1 MGGIYLKNFILG
13 HKLLTV
19 GIILYITVF
28 IVSKFLSPWQ
38 IGDITISD
46 FDSDSSNIVTDKV
59 PVNIIF
65 FGIYELCELLFY
77 ASSNSTMDS
86 VHGMM
91 FFISACALFTYMYF
105 IKKLF
110 INEYSDD
117 FLPEKII
124 LDFIYDNIFAYI
136 SSLIV
141 YYLYSPV
148 SGLVIKVFEG
158 DTFWL
163 KALISIML
171 ILVLIIP
178 AIPQFL
184 QVLAYVFAISKITLI
199 LNYMDKS
206 INWNIILKIIVIF
219 SVAFILISL
228 TNLII
233 NVFLEKAENR
243 IGEFLLIAFPTF
255 FELAIVI
262 LKFCLGVIIFML
274 VLFAIAFII
283 TKFA

>member
-1 MGGIYLKNFILG
+1 MKNFILG
-13 HKLLTV
+13 HKRLTV
-19 GIILYITVF
+19 GIILYIAVF

-46 FDSDSSNIVTDKV
+46 FNSDSSNIVTDKV

-77 ASSNSTMDS
+77 ASSNSIMNS

-91 FFISACALFTYMYF
+91 FFVSACALFTYMYF

-141 YYLYSPV
+141 YYLYIPV

-158 DTFWL
+158 DAFWL
-163 KALISIML
+163 KALVSIML

-184 QVLAYVFAISKITLI
+184 QVLAYVFAISKITLL

-219 SVAFILISL
+219 AVAFILIAL
-228 TNLII
+228 TNVII

-243 IGEFLLIAFPTF
+243 TGEFLLEAFPALF
-255 FELAIVI
+255 SLAIAI
-262 LKFCLGVIIFML
+262 LKFCLGLVILML

>member
-1 MGGIYLKNFILG
+1 MRNLISG
-13 HKLLTV
+13 HKRLTI
-19 GIILYITVF
+19 GIILYIAVF

-46 FDSDSSNIVTDKV
+46 FDSDSSNIVMDKI

-77 ASSNSTMDS
+77 ATSS
-86 VHGMM
+86 GMLESGHDIM

-148 SGLVIKVFEG
+148 SGLVIKVFKG
-158 DTFWL
+158 DAFWL
-163 KALISIML
+163 KALVSIML

-184 QVLAYVFAISKITLI
+184 QVLAYVFAISKITIL
-199 LNYMDKS
+199 LNYMDSS

-219 SVAFILISL
+219 AVAFILIAL
-228 TNLII
+228 TNIII
-233 NVFLEKAENR
+233 NIFLEKAENR
-243 IGEFLLIAFPTF
+243 IGEFLLVAFPALF
-255 FELAIVI
+255 GLAITI
-262 LKFCLGVIIFML
+262 LKFCLGAVIFIL

>member
-1 MGGIYLKNFILG
+1 MRLRNLISG
-13 HKLLTV
+13 HKRLTI
-19 GIILYITVF
+19 GIILYIAVF

-46 FDSDSSNIVTDKV
+46 FDSDSSNIVMDKV

-77 ASSNSTMDS
+77 ATSS
-86 VHGMM
+86 GMLESGHDIM
-91 FFISACALFTYMYF
+91 FFISSCALFTYMYF

-148 SGLVIKVFEG
+148 SGLVVKVFEG

-163 KALISIML
+163 KALVSIML

-184 QVLAYVFAISKITLI
+184 QVLSYVFAISKITI
-199 LNYMDKS
+199 LLNHMDSS
-206 INWNIILKIIVIF
+206 INRNIILKIIVIF
-219 SVAFILISL
+219 AVAFILIAL
-228 TNLII
+228 TNIII
-233 NVFLEKAENR
+233 NIFLEKAENR
-243 IGEFLLIAFPTF
+243 IGEFLLAAFPTLF
-255 FELAIVI
+255 GLAMTI
-262 LKFCLGVIIFML
+262 LKFCLGVVIFML
-274 VLFAIAFII
+274 ILFAIAFII